1 MLCTTGSSADRLRSL
16 KTRGERRMDEF
27 LGQVEQQQA
36 GQTAGQCH
44 GNIVAVQRPQME
56 QLARRWEENDAGK
69 ARGRG
74 RDYPPQRRVWPCERG
89 KYRSAK
95 RTIDEDRARS
105 RDGERWRQP
114 VRLSGTESSQ
124 TLWWRGVDSNLRFR
138 AKNGR
143 LGYHRPGADG
153 AQRQGPLSGAGRRH
167 SQRRP
172 SDLPSPITPVV
183 TRATHR

>member
-36 GQTAGQCH
+36 GQTAGQSH
-44 GNIVAVQRPQME
+44 GNIVAVQRPKME

-95 RTIDEDRARS
+95 RTIDEDEAEIGRDQRREGKGARI
-105 RDGERWRQP
+105 
-114 VRLSGTESSQ
+114 
-124 TLWWRGVDSNLRFR
+124 RFR
-138 AKNGR
+138 QALAERHDEEAGDQRQDEGSLQQAPGNETGGEEALGR
-143 LGYHRPGADG
+143 LTWRPA
-153 AQRQGPLSGAGRRH
+153 H
-167 SQRRP
+167 SVGLLALGFEH
-172 SDLPSPITPVV
+172 D
-183 TRATHR
+183 